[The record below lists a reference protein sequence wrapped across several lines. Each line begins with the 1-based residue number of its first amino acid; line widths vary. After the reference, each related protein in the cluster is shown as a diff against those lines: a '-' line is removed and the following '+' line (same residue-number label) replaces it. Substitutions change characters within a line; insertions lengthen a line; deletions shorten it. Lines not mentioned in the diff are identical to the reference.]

1 MGKDTC
7 EKQRKYDNCC
17 KKNSTIV
24 CTLFTVLH
32 EQIISIKI
40 ANELQVDEIQGE
52 NEDPVD
58 DNIDGILQ

>member
-1 MGKDTC
+1 MTTVA
-7 EKQRKYDNCC
+7 
-17 KKNSTIV
+17 KKKSTIV
-24 CTLFTVLH
+24 CILFTVLH

-52 NEDPVD
+52 NENPVD